1 MRCAHA
7 ILFMLAVLAA
17 AAGAGAEPSGKG
29 KLTVVTTPWT
39 KVEVDGEQV
48 GNTPVM
54 GHTVDAGK
62 HEVTLVNESYSISF
76 SMSVT
81 VKDGE
86 EKKISH
92 SFEIETTKGDGL
104 LNVSTTPWT
113 EVYVDGEFLGNTPIQ
128 GHRLEPGKHTIK
140 LVNEGLG
147 ISEKLGVTIED
158 GMDTTISKQ
167 LTTKPKTGTLS
178 VTAHPWAKV
187 FVNGVELG
195 STPIVKHRLEPGKHK
210 VKLVNDKLGITK
222 TFTVKIVKGEDTK
235 LVKNLT
241 EKGDKGPTGTLSVTT
256 TPWTVVY
263 VDGKKVGSSPLIKHK
278 LKAGAHTVKLVN
290 KDLEIQKVVKVTI
303 KKGEHTQIVKDLL

>member
-1 MRCAHA
+1 MRRAGSFL
-7 ILFMLAVLAA
+7 IMLAVLTL

-39 KVEVDGEQV
+39 EVEVDGEKV

-62 HEVTLVNESYSISF
+62 HKVTLVNESYSISF

-92 SFEIETTKGDGL
+92 SFEIETTKGDGR
-104 LNVSTTPWT
+104 LNVSTTPWS

-147 ISEKLGVTIED
+147 VSESLSVTIED
-158 GMDTTISKQ
+158 GMDTTITKQ
-167 LTTKPKTGTLS
+167 LKSKPKTGTLS
-178 VTAHPWAKV
+178 VTAQPWAKV
-187 FVNGVELG
+187 YVNGVELG
-195 STPIVKHRLEPGKHK
+195 NTPIVKHRLEPGKHK
-210 VKLVNDKLGITK
+210 VKLVNDELGITK
-222 TFTVKIVKGEDTK
+222 TFSVKIAKGKDTK

-256 TPWTVVY
+256 TPWTTVW
-263 VDGKKVGSSPLIKHK
+263 VDGKKVGNSPLIKHK
-278 LKAGAHTVKLVN
+278 LKAGKHTVKLVN
-290 KDLEIQKVVKVTI
+290 KDLDITKVLKVTI
-303 KKGEHTQIVKDLL
+303 KKGENTQIVKNLL